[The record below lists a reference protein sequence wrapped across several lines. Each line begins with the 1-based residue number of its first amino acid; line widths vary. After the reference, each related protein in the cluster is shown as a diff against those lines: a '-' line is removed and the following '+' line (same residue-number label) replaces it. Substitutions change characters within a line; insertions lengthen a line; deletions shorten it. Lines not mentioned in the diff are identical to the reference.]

1 MESYNPDEAL
11 KLRNQLCFPLYTAA
25 RKLTQEYTPFLKPLG
40 LTYTQYIVMLVLWEK
55 DGITVGELGRELMLD
70 NGTLTPLLK
79 KLETAGIITRTRRR
93 EDERQVILNLTEEGR
108 ELKKTAREVPLKLS
122 GCVKLNPDE
131 AMQLYQLLYK
141 IIQ

>member
-25 RKLTQEYTPFLKPLG
+25 RKRTQEYTPFLKPLG

>member
-108 ELKKTAREVPLKLS
+108 ELKKNAREVPLKLS

>member
-1 MESYNPDEAL
+1 
-11 KLRNQLCFPLYTAA
+11 
-25 RKLTQEYTPFLKPLG
+25 
-40 LTYTQYIVMLVLWEK
+40 
-55 DGITVGELGRELMLD
+55 MLD